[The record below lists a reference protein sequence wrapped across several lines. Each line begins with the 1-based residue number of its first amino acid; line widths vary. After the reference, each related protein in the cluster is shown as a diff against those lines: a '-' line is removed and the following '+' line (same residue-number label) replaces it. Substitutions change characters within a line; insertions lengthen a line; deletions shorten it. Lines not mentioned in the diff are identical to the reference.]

1 VHNLPVAARL
11 VLLVSALIWLAFEAR
26 QSANDRPDADT
37 AAKGSPLLLVG
48 VGVAGFVAA
57 GVASALTPAAAMRP
71 AEVVG
76 WLAVALLWC
85 GIALRLWSFRTLGRY
100 FTFTVQTSGDQPVIS
115 DGPYRVLR
123 HPSYTGLLLGAL
135 ALGLQFTN
143 WLALACVAASVLWA
157 LGARIKVEERALL
170 QTLGEPYA
178 DYAADRKRLLPFL
191 W

>member
-1 VHNLPVAARL
+1 VAARP

-37 AAKGSPLLLVG
+37 AAKGGPLLLVG

-178 DYAADRKRLLPFL
+178 DYAADRKRLVPFL